1 VSAPLTV
8 LLPGYN
14 TAAYLAEA
22 VRSVLAQTFREFDLL
37 VIDDGSTD
45 DTLAVAQELARSDAR
60 IRVLTQPNAGIA
72 HTMNR
77 GIDLA
82 RGEWVACMHGDDVM
96 LPHRLERQ
104 VAFLSENP
112 DLDVASALVY
122 LVDGRGR
129 RIGAQRSPF
138 TARGAA
144 AEYVRRSRPIVFNH
158 PCAIF
163 RKSAVQGV
171 GGYRQAFWPAED
183 MDLWTR
189 MAERGHGILV
199 QPEYLLHYR
208 IHGASAS
215 ISRARLMV
223 RRTAWIE
230 RCMACRRT
238 GEPEPTWDAFLA
250 GRRSGGWAARANL
263 ARREAARTL
272 YQTSQHYLAARRYH
286 ALLPAMAG
294 AAVLDPGL
302 VLGRVLP
309 RVGRAARR
317 ALGRRNIANGDVM
330 GPAVPAD

>member
-1 VSAPLTV
+1 MAAGPLTV
-8 LLPGYN
+8 LLPAFN

-22 VRSVLAQTFREFDLL
+22 VRSVLAQTFRDFELL
-37 VIDDGSTD
+37 IIDDGSSD
-45 DTLAVAQELARSDAR
+45 DTPAVARDLERADGR

-72 HTMNR
+72 HAMNR

-96 LPHRLERQ
+96 LPTRLERQ
-104 VAFLSENP
+104 LAFVRDNP

-138 TARGAA
+138 TDPAA
-144 AEYVRRSRPIVFNH
+144 AADFVRRGRPVVFNH
-158 PCAIF
+158 PCTIF
-163 RKSAVQGV
+163 RKSAVRAA

-189 MAERGHGILV
+189 MAERGHGIRV
-199 QPEYLLHYR
+199 QPEYLLNYR

-238 GEPEPTWDAFLA
+238 GEAEPTWDDFLA
-250 GRRSGGWAARANL
+250 GRQAAGWAARVNL
-263 ARREAARTL
+263 VRKETARTL

-294 AAVLDPGL
+294 AAVLEPGL
-302 VLGRVLP
+302 VLGRVVP
-309 RVGRAARR
+309 RVAR
-317 ALGRRNIANGDVM
+317 LFGPG
-330 GPAVPAD
+330 GSPAVG